1 MHYVYVLLS
10 EAKDFYVG
18 YTSDLKR
25 RIKEHNSGLNESTKG
40 KRWNVIYYE
49 AYASKEDAL
58 ERERKLKQ
66 RGQAKRFLKQRI
78 KRSIDGCP

>member
-10 EAKDFYVG
+10 GNEDFYVG

-25 RIKEHNSGLNESTKG
+25 RVEEHNSGLNKSTKG
-40 KRWNVIYYE
+40 KRWKVIYYE
-49 AYASKEDAL
+49 AYAARADAL

-66 RGQAKRFLKQRI
+66 RGQSKRFLKQRI
-78 KRSIDGCP
+78 RRSIEECS

>member
-1 MHYVYVLLS
+1 MYYVYVLLS

-25 RIKEHNSGLNESTKG
+25 RVKEHNSGLNESTKG
-40 KRWNVIYYE
+40 KRWKVIYYE
-49 AYASKEDAL
+49 AYVGKADAL
-58 ERERKLKQ
+58 DRERKLKQ

-78 KRSIDGCP
+78 RRSIEECS